1 MNRRVTHIASKH
13 LGVGIPPKNA
23 EKARILLIKSNLLD
37 LNRKPVKT
45 KDFVFFPIIDHTS
58 IPEVLHEF
66 KFKIQTQFFP
76 NRVLHEPIEE
86 QLQKEFP
93 TVNWDQITLKFDQI
107 GNIAV
112 LKLDPTNTTTIFR
125 KRAGSEIL
133 SRHSKLVAVLN
144 KNEPVSGTKRVYP
157 IEYLAGERIFQTWH
171 QEYGVFIFV
180 DLKRAYF
187 NPRLTEEHH
196 RVAMCVKSNE
206 KILDMFTGVGSFAL
220 HCAKVT
226 DCKVV
231 AIDINPYAIF
241 ALQNSVNRNKLHGII
256 YPIIGDSRFILR
268 KQHYFDRVIIN
279 LPQISRN
286 FISYAAKLVK
296 KGGILTFYQFIPKSI
311 NPKLKIRELIE
322 TELPNINSYKE
333 LYFKV
338 GREVSPSRVQIN
350 VDLQII

>member
-1 MNRRVTHIASKH
+1 VTQIASKH

-23 EKARILLIKSNLLD
+23 EKARLLLIKSNLLD
-37 LNRKPVKT
+37 LNKKPIKT
-45 KDFVFFPIIDHTS
+45 KDFVFFPITDHTL
-58 IPEVLHEF
+58 IPEVLSEC
-66 KFKIQTQFFP
+66 KFKIQTQIFP
-76 NRVLHEPIEE
+76 SRVLHEPIEE

-93 TVNWDQITLKFDQI
+93 NVNWDQISLKFDQI
-107 GNIAV
+107 GNIAI
-112 LKLDPTNTTTIFR
+112 LKLDPIDTTPLFR
-125 KRAGSEIL
+125 KRAGKEIL
-133 SRHSKLVAVLN
+133 SRHSKLGAVLN
-144 KNEPVSGTKRVYP
+144 KKDPVRGTERVYP

-180 DLKRAYF
+180 DLERAYF
-187 NPRLTEEHH
+187 NPRLAEEHR
-196 RVAMCVKSNE
+196 RVAMSIKSNE
-206 KILDMFTGVGSFAL
+206 RILDMFTGVGSFAL
-220 HCAKVT
+220 HCTKVA

-231 AIDINPYAIF
+231 AIDINPFAIF
-241 ALQNSVNRNKLHGII
+241 ALQKSVKRNKLRGII
-256 YPIIGDSRFILR
+256 YPIIGDSRFILK

-286 FISYAAKLVK
+286 FISNAAKLVK
-296 KGGILTFYQFIPKSI
+296 KEGILTFYQFIPKSI
-311 NPKLKIRELIE
+311 NPKVKIRELIE